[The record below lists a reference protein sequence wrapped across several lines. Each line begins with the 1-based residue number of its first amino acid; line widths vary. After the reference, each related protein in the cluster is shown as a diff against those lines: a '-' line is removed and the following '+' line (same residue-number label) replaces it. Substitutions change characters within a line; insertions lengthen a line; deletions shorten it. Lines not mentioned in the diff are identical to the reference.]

1 MKTGS
6 TFEFPGFPLQH
17 LFTATA
23 IPLNK
28 PDLDLILPRSPAM
41 HASSRFH
48 LRNFFQ
54 PATSLAAVALVVIS
68 VVLSC
73 SQPAS
78 ALPAFARKYGLR
90 CSACHESWPML
101 NYFGQKFKDNGYQL
115 MNDRDA
121 PIWQNPGYW
130 PVTFR
135 ITPIWHRVSVGK
147 VAVDTYSTIGGVPT
161 VTGTAIQRVESS
173 GFDLSGLDFHT
184 AGTLEKNISFY
195 LLPSSDPT
203 GAFHF
208 EQVFV
213 RLDNIAHSSW
223 LNIKLGRFELDNL
236 LSEKR
241 ILTLTGNGGIYQT
254 YHFIPVGDGNIFG
267 QIGDNQLGLEYLGH
281 SADDRTRIGASLV
294 SSNDGNV
301 NLTLGANSYTG
312 FFTGSQAFDLG
323 RMGVQ
328 RVGFYAMVGQAATYY
343 PTAGGVPIA
352 GSGIGNK
359 SFSREGFVGQFYFG
373 PHVDLTVVTQH
384 GSDNA
389 WFGQGYGNAVG
400 TDGNGGT
407 TATCSSPTPGCP
419 LNNVPGTALPTGSQA
434 PSWNGATFEGHYVY
448 SPQLIFIGRYEL
460 ERMSQQADGSAYTTV
475 GPNGILG
482 PTPSTFG
489 NISTYTIGFRYNPF
503 MTSRAGLAW
512 HNEYNWLHQDGTGP
526 LNPTTGALTNIN
538 TSELLMGLDFDF

>member
-1 MKTGS
+1 M
-6 TFEFPGFPLQH
+6 
-17 LFTATA
+17 
-23 IPLNK
+23 
-28 PDLDLILPRSPAM
+28 RV
-41 HASSRFH
+41 SSSSLLRVFRF
-48 LRNFFQ
+48 
-54 PATSLAAVALVVIS
+54 ATSFAAVALVFTS
-68 VVLSC
+68 VVLTC
-73 SQPAS
+73 SQPAN

-130 PVTFR
+130 PVVFR

-147 VAVDTYSTIGGVPT
+147 VQVDTYTAGAPDGGQ
-161 VTGTAIQRVESS
+161 AITRVSSS

-184 AGTLEKNISFY
+184 GGTLEKNISFY

-213 RLDNIAHSSW
+213 RFDNIGHSPW
-223 LNIKLGRFELDNL
+223 LNFKLGRFELDNL

-254 YHFIPVGDGNIFG
+254 YHFIPQGDGNIFG
-267 QIGDNQLGLEYLGH
+267 QIGDNQLGIEYLGH
-281 SADDRTRIGASLV
+281 SADDRTRISASLV
-294 SSNDGNV
+294 SSSDGNV
-301 NLTLGANSYTG
+301 NLSTTANAYTA
-312 FFTGSQAFDLG
+312 FIAGSQAFDLG
-323 RMGVQ
+323 RAGVQ
-328 RVGFYAMVGQAATYY
+328 RVGFYLMAGDASTYY
-343 PTAGGVPIA
+343 LTEGGAPIA
-352 GSGIGNK
+352 GSGIANK

-373 PHVDLTVVTQH
+373 PHIGLTVVTQH
-384 GSDNA
+384 GSDNV
-389 WFGQGYGNAVG
+389 WFGQGYGNAEA

-407 TATCSSPTPGCP
+407 TCAGPALSPGCP
-419 LNNVPGTALPTGSQA
+419 PNNFPGTALPTGAQA
-434 PSWNGATFEGHYVY
+434 PSWNGVTFEGHYIY
-448 SPQLIFIGRYEL
+448 SPQLIFISRYEV
-460 ERMSQQADGSAYTTV
+460 EKMSQQANGAACTACFSASSGAFTAA
-475 GPNGILG
+475 GAS
-482 PTPSTFG
+482 PSNFG

-526 LNPTTGALTNIN
+526 ANLTTLAPTNLN